1 MALES
6 YHLAPKREVLSVTIK
21 SFAASLS
28 TNAAMVWTIRTLK
41 SLKFTISPTLG
52 RGILTSTCRLPDRA
66 HAVSSI
72 WVVARAR
79 YAVRLPS
86 AVTG

>member
-41 SLKFTISPTLG
+41 
-52 RGILTSTCRLPDRA
+52 
-66 HAVSSI
+66 
-72 WVVARAR
+72 
-79 YAVRLPS
+79 
-86 AVTG
+86 